1 MQIKIALLQYKCF
14 SSSSAHY
21 NPIIVLTI
29 FCASNFASEYSTIKE
44 KKKNKIIYNF
54 ISRIEMLRHW
64 LYARC
69 YLIPLLR
76 LLLIFTG
83 IFLKIFFLKF
93 QIFHNLFFDRN
104 RIVQLVL

>member
-44 KKKNKIIYNF
+44 KKKTRLFIIL
-54 ISRIEMLRHW
+54 SLELK
-64 LYARC
+64 C
-69 YLIPLLR
+69 Y
-76 LLLIFTG
+76 G
-83 IFLKIFFLKF
+83 IGCTHAAI
-93 QIFHNLFFDRN
+93 
-104 RIVQLVL
+104 